1 MIFISKNNA
10 FHCMRPIKKCIFFL
24 EIKRDAVPRR
34 NILFPGS
41 FFFLYRK
48 KYQTL
53 NGPFQITSRFE
64 DHASNNTFQVL
75 FFFFFWWISS
85 LSVRIRH
92 RWRLISTS
100 FALSSTTPPLRFCPC
115 SKFLRF
121 CPFSFSILL
130 NLFLSLYI
138 SSPFLYSYRASSNI
152 ISAMNKKWI
161 SSMRSFRAVKNWWR
175 IHISSYYIAP

>member
-1 MIFISKNNA
+1 
-10 FHCMRPIKKCIFFL
+10 MRPIKKCIFFL
-24 EIKRDAVPRR
+24 EIKRDSVSRR

-75 FFFFFWWISS
+75 FSFCFWWISS

-100 FALSSTTPPLRFCPC
+100 SALSLTIPPLRFCPC

-138 SSPFLYSYRASSNI
+138 SFPSLYSYRASSNI
-152 ISAMNKKWI
+152 IFAMNKKWI
-161 SSMRSFRAVKNWWR
+161 SNMKSSRAVKNWWR